1 MYFSSKTYWFVII
14 IIQIHQ
20 IFGKETST
28 PKKLS
33 EECQNW
39 PFANQSKTQLN
50 ENIQEYSNAK
60 PPTSKEVPVVSK
72 LIKSFCVGY
81 IFVRYDIIVE
91 RNCF

>member
-14 IIQIHQ
+14 IQIHQ
-20 IFGKETST
+20 IFGKETAP

-33 EECQNW
+33 DECQNW
-39 PFANQSKTQLN
+39 PFANESKTQLN